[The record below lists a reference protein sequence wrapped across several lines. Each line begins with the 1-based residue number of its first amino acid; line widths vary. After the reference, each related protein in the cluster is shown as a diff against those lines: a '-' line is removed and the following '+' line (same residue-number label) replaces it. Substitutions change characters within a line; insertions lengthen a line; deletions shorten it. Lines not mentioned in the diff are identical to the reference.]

1 MLHAGPRLDWKALP
15 GKGACTQPLPAM
27 GVHDT
32 TEVVSAQVTG
42 VFEVTN
48 LKLILGWG
56 YALGPQIHLG

>member
-1 MLHAGPRLDWKALP
+1 
-15 GKGACTQPLPAM
+15 M